1 MSPAPEN
8 TFLII
13 STQSYEAEIYNV
25 TIMETIL
32 PRVQILFLLVPEQF
46 IYLYLRFP
54 SGKTTKELLP
64 QTHVLKKYLISE
76 RYLA

>member
-25 TIMETIL
+25 KIMETIL
-32 PRVQILFLLVPEQF
+32 PRVQILFLLVPGQF

-54 SGKTTKELLP
+54 SGKTAKELLP
-64 QTHVLKKYLISE
+64 HTRFKKILNF
-76 RYLA
+76 